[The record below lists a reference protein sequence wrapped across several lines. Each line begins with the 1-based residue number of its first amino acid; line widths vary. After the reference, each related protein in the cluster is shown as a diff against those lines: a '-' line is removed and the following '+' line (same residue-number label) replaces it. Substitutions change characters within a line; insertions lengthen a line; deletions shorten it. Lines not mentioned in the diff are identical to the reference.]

1 MTKTWMIATSA
12 GLALML
18 SGGPAWAEIFAYP
31 KNGQTQEQFQMDQ
44 YQCHQW
50 ATSQTGVDPT
60 NPAQQPKPAAP
71 SGPPPPAAVAA
82 SAAGGAIVGTMIGA
96 MTGHPGQGAAIG
108 TAVGA
113 STGMMRAGA
122 KGKKQAEA
130 KKQADAQAQADRAQY
145 DKAYGV
151 CLEGRGYQVK

>member
-1 MTKTWMIATSA
+1 MDKRSAIALSV
-12 GLALML
+12 GLGLVL
-18 SGGPAWAEIFAYP
+18 SCGPAWAEVFAYP

-50 ATSQTGVDPT
+50 ATKQTGVDPN
-60 NPAQQPKPAAP
+60 NPGQQQPAAP

-82 SAAGGAIVGTMIGA
+82 SATGGAIVGTMIGA
-96 MTGHPGQGAAIG
+96 ISGHPGQGAAIG
-108 TAVGA
+108 TAIGA

-122 KGKKQAEA
+122 KGKQQAEA
-130 KKQADAQAQADRAQY
+130 KKKADAEAQAARANY
-145 DKAYGV
+145 DKAYSA

>member
-1 MTKTWMIATSA
+1 MSKAWVIATSV
-12 GLALML
+12 GLALAV
-18 SGGPAWAEIFAYP
+18 SGGPVRGEVIAYP

-50 ATSQTGVDPT
+50 AKGQTGVDPT
-60 NPAQQPKPAAP
+60 QPAQQPAAP
-71 SGPPPPAAVAA
+71 TGPPPAAGVAA
-82 SAAGGAIVGTMIGA
+82 SATGGAIVGTMIGA

>member
-1 MTKTWMIATSA
+1 MSKSWMIATSA
-12 GLALML
+12 GLTLML
-18 SGGPAWAEIFAYP
+18 SGGPAWAEVIAYP

-50 ATSQTGVDPT
+50 AKGQTGVDPT
-60 NPAQQPKPAAP
+60 QPAQQPAAP
-71 SGPPPPAAVAA
+71 TGPPPAAGVAA
-82 SAAGGAIVGTMIGA
+82 SATGGAIVGTMIGA

>member
-1 MTKTWMIATSA
+1 MAKTWVIATSV
-12 GLALML
+12 GLALIM

-82 SAAGGAIVGTMIGA
+82 SATGGAIVGTVIGA
-96 MTGHPGQGAAIG
+96 ISGHPGQGAAIG

-113 STGMMRAGA
+113 SAGMMAAGV

-130 KKQADAQAQADRAQY
+130 KKKAEAEAQAAQANY
-145 DKAYGV
+145 NKAYSV
-151 CLEGRGYQVK
+151 CLEGRGYQVR

>member
-12 GLALML
+12 GLVLIM
-18 SGGPAWAEIFAYP
+18 SGGPASAEIFAYP

-50 ATSQTGVDPT
+50 ATGQTGADPT
-60 NPAQQPKPAAP
+60 NPAQKQPAPPA
-71 SGPPPPAAVAA
+71 GPPPPAAVAA
-82 SAAGGAIVGTMIGA
+82 SATGGAIVGTMIGA
-96 MTGHPGQGAAIG
+96 ISGHPGQGAAIG

-113 STGMMRAGA
+113 SAGMMKAGA
-122 KGKKQAEA
+122 KGKQQAEA
-130 KKQADAQAQADRAQY
+130 KKKADAEAQAARASY
-145 DKAYGV
+145 DKAYSV

>member
-12 GLALML
+12 GLSLL
-18 SGGPAWAEIFAYP
+18 VSGVSARAEIIAYP

-50 ATSQTGVDPT
+50 AKGQTGVDPN
-60 NPAQQPKPAAP
+60 NPAQPPPASP

-82 SAAGGAIVGTMIGA
+82 SATGGAIVGTMIGA
-96 MTGHPGQGAAIG
+96 ISGHPGQGAAIG

-113 STGMMRAGA
+113 SVGMMRVGA

-130 KKQADAQAQADRAQY
+130 KKKADAEAQAARAQY
-145 DKAYGV
+145 DKAYAV
-151 CLEGRGYQVK
+151 CLEGRGYQVR

>member
-1 MTKTWMIATSA
+1 MTRTWMIATSA
-12 GLALML
+12 ELVLLL
-18 SGGPAWAEIFAYP
+18 SGGPAWAEIIAYP

-50 ATSQTGVDPT
+50 ATGQAGVDPT
-60 NPAQQPKPAAP
+60 NPAPQQQPATP

-96 MTGHPGQGAAIG
+96 ISGHPGQGAAIG

-113 STGMMRAGA
+113 SAGMMKAGA

-130 KKQADAQAQADRAQY
+130 KKKADAEAQAALAKY
-145 DKAYGV
+145 EKAYAV
-151 CLEGRGYQVK
+151 CLEGRGYQVR